1 MFQEENPSINHHS
14 NRALPA
20 SFVLHGKKQCLYNQP
35 PPKKFTKNLTPQA
48 QLLTAQFPSVPHESS
63 MASKSVGN
71 RPQSH
76 YSPPKTT

>member
-20 SFVLHGKKQCLYNQP
+20 SFVLHGEKTCLY
-35 PPKKFTKNLTPQA
+35 KKFTKNLTPQA

-63 MASKSVGN
+63 MANKSVGN